1 MGSQSW
7 CLVRI
12 FDFKI
17 FFWIEFDRTCLSVFL
32 FSVSGLTPYLTWHK
46 HTWYLFCTD
55 KTNLRF
61 NAKRYKYILVDKLHI
76 CWWTWLYILMSTSLR
91 QQSCLWKLW
100 TEGQIYENSWT
111 VFDVGSN
118 ICHAQWHVQGG
129 AGNISNLI
137 QTQMNLDEF
146 VHFCW
151 PSHLKEDCT
160 NIFKGATISCR
171 KNLFSSCFN

>member
-1 MGSQSW
+1 
-7 CLVRI
+7 
-12 FDFKI
+12 
-17 FFWIEFDRTCLSVFL
+17 
-32 FSVSGLTPYLTWHK
+32 
-46 HTWYLFCTD
+46 
-55 KTNLRF
+55 
-61 NAKRYKYILVDKLHI
+61 
-76 CWWTWLYILMSTSLR
+76 MSTSLR
-91 QQSCLWKLW
+91 QQSCLWKVW

-160 NIFKGATISCR
+160 NIFKLLEAQLLVGEKTCSLHVLT
-171 KNLFSSCFN
+171 NLVVQ